1 MEAKR
6 KGPGRHPHA
15 PDEKSKKQVATMTGF
30 GLTQAQIAAIVGISE
45 DTLQKYYQEEIEK
58 GVARANMQVANN
70 LFSIATSKGSGAV
83 AAAIFWMKTRARWR
97 ETDRIEVSGPDGG
110 PIQTETKSLD
120 VSRLSRDERE
130 ALKRTL
136 LIALGEGEV

>member
-1 MEAKR
+1 
-6 KGPGRHPHA
+6 
-15 PDEKSKKQVATMTGF
+15 MTGF

>member
-1 MEAKR
+1 MDQKR
-6 KGPGRHPHA
+6 KSGRPPHIA
-15 PDEKSKKQVATMTGF
+15 DEKTKKQVAMMVGF
-30 GLTQAQIAAIVGISE
+30 GITQPQIATILGVSE
-45 DTLQKYYQEEIEK
+45 DTLQRHYRDELDTGAAK
-58 GVARANMQVANN
+58 ANMQVANN

-97 ETDRIEVSGPDGG
+97 EVDRLEVSGPDGG

-120 VSRLSRDERE
+120 VSRLSREERE

-136 LIALGEGEV
+136 LIALGEGED